1 MVTNM
6 KLLVIGGTH
15 HVGRAVVET
24 ALDRG
29 DEVTT
34 LNRGLSR
41 PPAPGTQALVA
52 DRTDF
57 EAVRAALGE
66 REWDAVIDTWAGA
79 PHMVRDSARL
89 LADRVGHYGYVS
101 SHGVYQWPWPS
112 GADERAPLFAGDPDS
127 DDGKNYAAAKR
138 GAELAVL
145 EAFGDRA
152 LLARSGGIIGPYED
166 VGRIPWWMRRLEH
179 GGRVL
184 TPGHLE
190 TPLQFIDARDIAGW
204 MLSAADRGLGGAFNV
219 NGRPAS
225 TTMGE
230 LLHTIVEVLD
240 SDAEPVWADFGLL
253 EREGLMLGMELG
265 LRYPGNPSPTGI
277 HDANTSAAH
286 AAGLVC
292 RPLRETLADTW
303 AWLCAEGDPR
313 QPAGTPP
320 MDSWSDPAAERR
332 VLDLLIAP

>member
-1 MVTNM
+1 MR
-6 KLLVIGGTH
+6 LLVLGGTH

-24 ALDRG
+24 ALARG

-34 LNRGLSR
+34 LNRGVSR
-41 PPAPGTQALVA
+41 PPTPDTQALVA
-52 DRTDF
+52 DRTDH
-57 EAVRAALGE
+57 EAVRAALGGQ
-66 REWDAVIDTWAGA
+66 EWDAAIDTWAGA
-79 PHMVRDSARL
+79 PRAVRDAARL

-112 GADERAPLFAGDPDS
+112 GADERAPLVTGDPGS
-127 DDGKNYAAAKR
+127 DDGKDYAAAKR

-166 VGRIPWWMRRLEH
+166 VGRIPWWMRRIER

-184 TPGHLE
+184 APGRPE
-190 TPLQFIDARDIAGW
+190 TPLQFIDARDIAVW

-219 NGRPAS
+219 NSRPAS

-230 LLHTIVEVLD
+230 LLHTLAEVLG
-240 SDAEPVWADFGLL
+240 SDAELVWADSGLL
-253 EREGLMLGMELG
+253 EREGLMLGMEFG
-265 LRYPGNPSPTGI
+265 LRYPGYPSPTGI
-277 HDANTSAAH
+277 HDADTSAAH

-303 AWLCAEGDPR
+303 AWLRTEGDPR

-320 MDSWSDPAAERR
+320 MGSWSDTAAERR
-332 VLDLLIAP
+332 VLDLLTAS